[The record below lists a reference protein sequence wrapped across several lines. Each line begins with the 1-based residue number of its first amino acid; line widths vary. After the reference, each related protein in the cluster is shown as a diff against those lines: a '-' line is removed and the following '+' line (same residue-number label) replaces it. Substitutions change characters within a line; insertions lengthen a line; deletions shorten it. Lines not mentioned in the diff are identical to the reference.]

1 MPSVAPWG
9 LGLWVIHVKLSETV
23 THQRCRIGLVLDLLD
38 DSQVLDFAFS
48 DFLEFLWHILKSI
61 SRVPTISCQGADE
74 SWWVLLGFDRD
85 LRILRF
91 LENHGKPRKVSICIN
106 TLTSSRC
113 SSMGCLVVFDWAP
126 RNSDHTAHQPASC
139 EGKMRNKCN
148 KWQIVG
154 VASKPC
160 YLLWCLRSSPS
171 LLLPYFTKSFR
182 RDLEKEAETQ
192 QGKLAELRGASHC
205 KDGCYRWWWSF
216 VNPQSQACSLRLHF
230 LLISSMLCI

>member
-61 SRVPTISCQGADE
+61 SRVRTISCQGADE

-91 LENHGKPRKVSICIN
+91 LENHGNPEKSAFAL
-106 TLTSSRC
+106 TLWLLP
-113 SSMGCLVVFDWAP
+113 GAQAWA
-126 RNSDHTAHQPASC
+126 A
-139 EGKMRNKCN
+139 
-148 KWQIVG
+148 W
-154 VASKPC
+154 
-160 YLLWCLRSSPS
+160 WCLIELLGTQITPHISRHPVKARCETSVTSDRSSKLHQNHVTCCDVYEVHPHFFYHI
-171 LLLPYFTKSFR
+171 LPRVSDGISK
-182 RDLEKEAETQ
+182 KKP
-192 QGKLAELRGASHC
+192 KLSRE
-205 KDGCYRWWWSF
+205 
-216 VNPQSQACSLRLHF
+216 SLRN
-230 LLISSMLCI
+230 